1 MFPLHLDDVAAA
13 LADVAVAAPVNG
25 TIELAGPEAFPFDEL
40 VRRVLLAKND
50 PRQVTADVD
59 ARYFGARLDEHSLT
73 PGDNPRLAPT
83 RFEDWLS
90 ASIA

>member
-1 MFPLHLDDVAAA
+1 
-13 LADVAVAAPVNG
+13 
-25 TIELAGPEAFPFDEL
+25 

-50 PRQVTADVD
+50 PREVTTDVD

-90 ASIA
+90 TSIA